1 MNDTT
6 SLAQLLHQDDFV
18 SRHVASNDSTTQLM
32 LDYLQVDSIGQLLDQ
47 TVPDNIRLDKP
58 LDLPAGQAEADVL
71 SQLQQVAGQNSVNK
85 SYIGMGYSDTRVP
98 QVILRNVLENPA
110 WYTAYTPYQAEIS
123 QGRLE
128 ALLNY
133 QQMVMD
139 LTGME
144 LANASLLDEA
154 TAAAEAMAFCKR
166 VNRKPSTTFLVDRN
180 THPQNLDVIRTRA
193 EFFGFHVVVGDP
205 AVDLDKH
212 DLFGVLVQYPGS
224 DGDICD
230 LGAIVNA
237 AHQQQALVAVG
248 ADIMSLVLLTSPGEL
263 GADVVFG
270 NSQRFGVP
278 MSFGGPHAAFFASRN
293 QYKRAMPGRI
303 IGVSVDSRGRP
314 ALRMAMQTREQ
325 HIRREKANSN
335 ICTAQ
340 ALLANMAAF
349 YAVYHGPQRLK
360 AIAWRIQ
367 CLTAILAQTLAQLGF
382 RYVNKYFFD
391 TLTLLVDDQQA
402 IYQRAL
408 TAGCNLRLVNTDML
422 GVSLDETTTVADV
435 EQLIS
440 IFSGHTQKLDLIRL
454 DQQVQNIAHIP
465 TKLQRQDDI
474 LTHPVFNS
482 HHSETDM
489 LRYLKKLENR
499 DFSLVHGMIPL
510 GSCTMKLNAS
520 TAMAAITWPAFANLH
535 PFAPVPQTEGYLRLI
550 RSLEAQLMEI
560 TGYDKISMQPNSGA
574 QGEYAG
580 LLSIRKYQQSLGQA
594 HRNICLIP
602 TSAHGTNPA
611 SAAMA
616 DMKVVVVACDSQ
628 GNIDLD
634 DLRHQATKHSD
645 NLSCLMI
652 TYPSTH
658 GVYEETAIEI
668 CQLVHD
674 NGGQV
679 YMDGANMNAQVGL
692 TKPALMGADVCH
704 LNLHKTFAIPHG
716 GGGPG
721 MGPIGVKIHLAPF
734 LPNHPV
740 VAVHGAQNC
749 NGAVAAAP
757 YGSAGILPISW
768 AYITLL
774 GASGLRHA
782 TTMSIVNANYISA
795 RLSDHYPIL
804 YRGRNNRV
812 AHECIIDIRPIKERT
827 GIHEEDISKR
837 LMDYGFHAPTMSFP
851 VAGTLM
857 IEPTESEPLAE
868 IDRFCEAMIAIR
880 AEVNKIELGEWD
892 AQDNPLK
899 QAPHTMAD
907 LVDEDWARCYSR
919 HQAVFPTP
927 HVQASKFWP
936 TVNRIDHVYGDRNLI
951 CSCPPISDY

>member
-716 GGGPG
+716 GGGALVWG
-721 MGPIGVKIHLAPF
+721 
-734 LPNHPV
+734 
-740 VAVHGAQNC
+740 
-749 NGAVAAAP
+749 
-757 YGSAGILPISW
+757 
-768 AYITLL
+768 
-774 GASGLRHA
+774 
-782 TTMSIVNANYISA
+782 
-795 RLSDHYPIL
+795 
-804 YRGRNNRV
+804 
-812 AHECIIDIRPIKERT
+812 
-827 GIHEEDISKR
+827 
-837 LMDYGFHAPTMSFP
+837 
-851 VAGTLM
+851 
-857 IEPTESEPLAE
+857 PLA
-868 IDRFCEAMIAIR
+868 
-880 AEVNKIELGEWD
+880 
-892 AQDNPLK
+892 
-899 QAPHTMAD
+899 
-907 LVDEDWARCYSR
+907 
-919 HQAVFPTP
+919 
-927 HVQASKFWP
+927 
-936 TVNRIDHVYGDRNLI
+936 
-951 CSCPPISDY
+951 